1 VVEVLKRIRAA
12 LDQNPQVSPPPGDSL
27 AGVLVLLPPGSEPAL
42 VFTRRALDLARH
54 PGEIS
59 FPGGLS
65 HDGDPDL
72 AFTALRETE
81 EELGIRPATVKV
93 LGALPA
99 VHTVVSG
106 VLIVPFVGLLREAPE
121 YSPSPVEIAEVL
133 EYTLTDLAEAEV
145 EWRKGGRTWT
155 GYAYD
160 MNGAVIWGAT
170 GRILHSLLKVLK
182 SDD

>member
-1 VVEVLKRIRAA
+1 MLERIRAV
-12 LDQNPQVSPPPGDSL
+12 LDQNPRVSSAPGDSL
-27 AGVLVLLPPGSEPAL
+27 AAVLTPLLPGPEPAL
-42 VFTRRALDLARH
+42 VFTRRASDLARH

-59 FPGGLS
+59 FPGGLP

-81 EELGIRPATVKV
+81 EELGIRPAMVEL

-133 EYTLTDLAEAEV
+133 EYTLADLAEAEAEV

-155 GYAYD
+155 EYAYD
-160 MNGAVIWGAT
+160 TGGVVIWGAT
-170 GRILHSLLKVLK
+170 GRILHSLLEVSKI
-182 SDD
+182 DD